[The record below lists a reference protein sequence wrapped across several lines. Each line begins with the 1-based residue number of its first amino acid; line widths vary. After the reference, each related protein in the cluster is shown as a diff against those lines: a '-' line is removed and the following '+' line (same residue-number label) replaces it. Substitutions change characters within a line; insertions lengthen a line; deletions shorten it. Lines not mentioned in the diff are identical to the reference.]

1 MVFGSRLPKFRSPL
15 APCLTWTAFDIIV
28 IRMSKQTMSKREFLR
43 HPPAGSSLK
52 HGETLVVTDRGVP
65 AFQVSRVGRRGKSG
79 EDYRQEAL
87 RLWPRKARKVD
98 TVALLRG
105 DER

>member
-1 MVFGSRLPKFRSPL
+1 MSSRS
-15 APCLTWTAFDIIV
+15 
-28 IRMSKQTMSKREFLR
+28 MSKREFLR

-52 HGETLVVTDRGVP
+52 HGETLVVTDRGTP
-65 AFQVSRVGRRGKSG
+65 AFQVSRVGRRGKTG
-79 EDYRQEAL
+79 EEYRRQAMDLESANQK
-87 RLWPRKARKVD
+87 PVN

>member
-1 MVFGSRLPKFRSPL
+1 MK
-15 APCLTWTAFDIIV
+15 
-28 IRMSKQTMSKREFLR
+28 KNTMSKREFLR

-52 HGETLVVTDRGVP
+52 HGETLVVTDRGTP

-79 EDYRQEAL
+79 EDYRREA
-87 RLWPRKARKVD
+87 RKLWPRKGKPVNTAN
-98 TVALLRG
+98 LLRV